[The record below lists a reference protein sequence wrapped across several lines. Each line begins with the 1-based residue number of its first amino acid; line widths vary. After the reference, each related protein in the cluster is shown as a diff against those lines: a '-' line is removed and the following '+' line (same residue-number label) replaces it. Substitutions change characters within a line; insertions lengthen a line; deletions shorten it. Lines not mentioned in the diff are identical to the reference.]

1 MKQCIS
7 KKELTFRRYFV
18 FVLGLFII
26 SLGVSMAT
34 KSGLGSSPVTSVPYS
49 LSLILPFLTIGNW
62 SIVINLA
69 LVAAQ
74 WVLLKGRMRPFDI
87 GLQLFATFIFGYFVD
102 FSMFLLQWLE
112 PGLYLLRIL
121 CLISGCAVLALGVS
135 FQLMAGVAMLPPES
149 FVKLVAQLIGNEYGN
164 IKVVFDLS
172 MSGIAAV
179 LCLLFRGQLDGVREG
194 TLIAAL
200 LVGTIAKFYGRHN
213 AGLKALLLPEEN

>member
-1 MKQCIS
+1 MGKQIS
-7 KKELTFRRYFV
+7 AKELTFRRYFV
-18 FVLGLFII
+18 FLFGLYII
-26 SLGVSMAT
+26 SMGVSMAT

-49 LSLILPFLTIGNW
+49 LSLILPFMTIGNW

-74 WVLLKGRMRPFDI
+74 WLLLKGKMRPFDI
-87 GLQLFATFIFGYFVD
+87 GLQLFATFVFGYFVD
-102 FSMFLLQWLE
+102 FSMFLLQWLN
-112 PGLYLLRIL
+112 PSLYPLRIL
-121 CLISGCAVLALGVS
+121 CLVAGCAVLALGVS

-149 FVKLVAQLIGNEYGN
+149 FVKLVAQLRGNEYGN
-164 IKVVFDLS
+164 IKVIFDLS

-213 AGLKALLLPEEN
+213 GWLKDILLPSEN

>member
-1 MKQCIS
+1 MRTIS
-7 KKELTFRRYFV
+7 QKERTFRRYFV
-18 FVLGLFII
+18 FILGLYVI
-26 SLGVSMAT
+26 SLGVAMAT

-49 LSLILPFLTIGNW
+49 LSLILPFMTIGNW

-74 WVLLKGRMRPFDI
+74 WLLQKGKMRPFDI
-87 GLQLFATFIFGYFVD
+87 GLQLFATFVFGYFVD

-112 PGLYLLRIL
+112 PSSYLLRVG
-121 CLISGCAVLALGVS
+121 CLVLGCAVLALGVS

-149 FVKLVAQLIGNEYGN
+149 FVKLVAELIGNEYGN
-164 IKVVFDLS
+164 IKVIFDLS

-179 LCLLFRGQLDGVREG
+179 LCLVFRGQLDGVREG

-200 LVGTIAKFYGRHN
+200 LVGTLAKFYGRHN
-213 AGLKALLLPEEN
+213 ARLRELLLPEEK